1 MKHNL
6 RSLHTNRASPSPYW
20 RYPFA
25 ADDEVGSPLVPWTS
39 GGTSKGRSAKA
50 DGERYVTDEQRS
62 CRPIFNATL
71 RAAASWLTSA
81 TLFSYDIFITKIPSA
96 KVKVVLRLE
105 GFFGDPD
112 SGDGPGPPAVKCQM
126 GDGFDELG
134 LRDAAL

>member
-62 CRPIFNATL
+62 RRPIFNATL
-71 RAAASWLTSA
+71 RAGGQLAFFCVACSTRMTQIRALRS
-81 TLFSYDIFITKIPSA
+81 
-96 KVKVVLRLE
+96 RLE
-105 GFFGDPD
+105 KQPTD
-112 SGDGPGPPAVKCQM
+112 
-126 GDGFDELG
+126 
-134 LRDAAL
+134 LRRNWRLHIHRRNSNSVLVG